1 MDEAVPA
8 RFFKLLAIPTATGEA
23 VMSSA
28 HRASWPRIHFDY
40 SDCNV
45 LVTGGTSG
53 IGAGIAAA
61 FIAAGANVTITGTR
75 IAAADYAALPTGA
88 SYLQLRLDQP
98 RDMETVASQFARL
111 DILVNNAGGVQVPED
126 FATTIQINLTAVQQL
141 SSALHAALCASE
153 FPGGAS
159 IVNLASMMSFFGSS
173 YFPGY
178 SAAKGGLLLLTK
190 SLATLWAA
198 DGIRVNA
205 VAAGSVITPMTPR
218 FADDPEMHA
227 AVSRRTPLGRWGEP
241 TDIAGAVLLLC
252 SPAAGFITGQ
262 TLAAD
267 GGYSITDN

>member
-1 MDEAVPA
+1 MNNDPRSTWPA
-8 RFFKLLAIPTATGEA
+8 IQ
-23 VMSSA
+23 
-28 HRASWPRIHFDY
+28 FDY
-40 SDCNV
+40 SSCNV

-61 FIAAGANVTITGTR
+61 FVAAGASVTVTGTR
-75 IAAADYAALPTGA
+75 AAAGDYAALPA
-88 SYLQLRLDQP
+88 AVDYLQLRLEQP
-98 RDMETVASQFARL
+98 DDINTVAEHFSRL
-111 DILVNNAGGVQVPED
+111 DILVNNAGGVQAPEN
-126 FATTIQINLTAVQQL
+126 FARAIQINLTAVEQL
-141 SSALHAALCASE
+141 SSALHASLCASE

-159 IVNLASMMSFFGSS
+159 IVNLASMMSLFGSR

-190 SLATLWAA
+190 SLAALWAA

-205 VAAGSVITPMTPR
+205 VAAGSIVTPMTQR
-218 FADDPEMHA
+218 FADDPDTHA
-227 AVSRRTPLGRWGEP
+227 AVCRRTPMGRWGEP
-241 TDIAGAVLLLC
+241 ADIAGAVLLLC